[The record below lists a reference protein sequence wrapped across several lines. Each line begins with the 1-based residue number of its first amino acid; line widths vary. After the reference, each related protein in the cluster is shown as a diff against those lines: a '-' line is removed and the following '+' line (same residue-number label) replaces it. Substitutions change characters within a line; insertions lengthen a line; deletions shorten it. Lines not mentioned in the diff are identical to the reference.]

1 MRNTMQRITKITLGL
16 LLGLMLAA
24 CASAPAPTK
33 QEMILGTWEAD
44 FGGQSIV
51 LAYGETEIAVDAFG
65 VSFPYEWLDA
75 DTIKLDAMG
84 QEVISTVE
92 FVTDNEMIQRSS
104 QGEQRLYRV
113 TP

>member
-1 MRNTMQRITKITLGL
+1 MQGITKITLGL

-24 CASAPAPTK
+24 CASTAGPSK
-33 QEMILGTWEAD
+33 QELILGTWQAD

-51 LAYGETEIAVDAFG
+51 LTYDETEIGVAAFG

-75 DTIKLDAMG
+75 DTIRLDAMG

-92 FVTDNEMIQRSS
+92 FVSDNQMIQRSS
-104 QGEQRLYRV
+104 QGEQTLYRV
-113 TP
+113 AP